1 MERVFFELELDT
13 WHGQSV
19 ESMWATKLGDHL
31 YKIEGSP
38 FFVKGI
44 TFEDAVKTKLLDGVI
59 SFVKT
64 ATSSGGSTYRILCKE
79 GTDETQF
86 ERFWKPLEVVG
97 CTYEQGDFGY
107 RMYSVDVPKQANIQ
121 QVFALLQD
129 GISNDIWDFEEGH
142 CGHPIQG

>member
-1 MERVFFELELDT
+1 MERVSFELEPDA

-19 ESMWATKLGDHL
+19 ESMWATKLDDHL
-31 YKIEGSP
+31 YKIENSP

-44 TFEDAVKTKLLDGVI
+44 AFEDVVKTKLLDGMI

-64 ATSSGGSTYRILCKE
+64 AISSGGSTYRILCKE
-79 GTDETQF
+79 CTDETQF
-86 ERFWKPLEVVG
+86 ELFWKPLEVVG
-97 CTYEQGDFGY
+97 CKYEQGDFGY

-142 CGHPIQG
+142 CGHLIQG

>member
-13 WHGQSV
+13 WHDQSV

-64 ATSSGGSTYRILCKE
+64 ATSSGGSTYGILCKE